1 MKANF
6 LLFLALFALSF
17 ATKANPNLTFDK
29 VNSVYIRSSG
39 PILQG
44 NEVKG
49 YFFFYETDKIDR
61 KTRQYTLNITDE
73 FLNLVKEVKM
83 EDNANVSLLESSFDG
98 QSLVFL
104 FYNPAEGEL
113 NYKIYGLD
121 GKEKMSYTRPV
132 DKKDKQMLAQA
143 LRLSQEGTE
152 SQFIKPL
159 QNQGFVSVIPVK
171 DGKDFSWEMNFYGS
185 GAKKQWSYAPE
196 EGAKFSSATYLGNSD
211 SIAILEILQRDKLMS
226 KKNESHMLGIN
237 LINGRKLFDVLLEQD
252 GYKFL
257 PMNAIPVEGKSEFLV
272 FGQYYDGDDR
282 VGADQSQGLFIMSV
296 DRTGKAINKK
306 YLSWTKELSKFVNIS
321 SNGKVEDIG
330 FLYCHKIIPVDDGG
344 YVIIAE
350 GYKRAASALAIAST
364 ILTQS
369 YSGVTKIVVTDLVW
383 LQVKPNFTLDKMK
396 IYSKNKNSIE
406 LGGADVNSAAS
417 IAAYIKAYGGFD
429 YSFTQKDDVN
439 KGFVVGYVDYEKSD
453 GNKGFVFNSLSYFNK
468 KVTTDK
474 INLTTKG
481 SRTYVYPAK
490 PGNVMIM
497 EYSRKQK
504 TMDLRFEKLN

>member
-1 MKANF
+1 MKVSF
-6 LLFLALFALSF
+6 LLFVSLFALSF
-17 ATKANPNLTFDK
+17 GSKATPNLTFDK
-29 VNSVYIRSSG
+29 VNSIYIRSSG

-49 YFFFYETDKIDR
+49 YFFFYQTDKIDK
-61 KTRQYTLNITDE
+61 KTRQYSLNITDE
-73 FLNLVKEVKM
+73 FLNVVKEVKM
-83 EDNANVSLLESSFDG
+83 VDNAKVSLLESSFDG

-104 FYNPAEGEL
+104 FYNPEEDEL
-113 NYKIYGLD
+113 TYKVYGLD
-121 GKEKMSYTRPV
+121 GNERMNYSRPV
-132 DKKDKQMLAQA
+132 DKKDKQMLGQA
-143 LRLSQEGTE
+143 LQLSQEGTE

-159 QNQGFVSVIPVK
+159 QNKGFVSIIPLK
-171 DGKDFSWEMNFYGS
+171 DGKDYSWEMNFYGS

-196 EGAKFSSATYLGNSD
+196 EGAKFSTVAYLGNSD
-211 SIAILEILQRDKLMS
+211 SIAFLEVLQREKLLS
-226 KKNESHMLGIN
+226 KNNESHLLGIN
-237 LINGRKLFDVLLEQD
+237 LFNGRKLFDVLLEQD

-257 PMNAIPVEGKSEFLV
+257 PMNAIPIEGKSEFLV
-272 FGQYYDGDDR
+272 FGQYYDGEDR
-282 VGADQSQGLFIMSV
+282 VLADQSQGLFIMTV
-296 DRTGKAINKK
+296 DQKGKAINKK
-306 YLSWTKELSKFVNIS
+306 YLSWTKELSKFVNIG

-350 GYKRAASALAIAST
+350 GYKKAASALGIASAV
-364 ILTQS
+364 LAQRYQS
-369 YSGVTKIVVTDLVW
+369 VTKMVITDLVW
-383 LQVKPNFTLDKMK
+383 LQVKPNFTLEKIK

-406 LGGADVNSAAS
+406 FGGTDVNSAAS
-417 IAAYIKAYGGFD
+417 VAAFIKAYGGFD

-453 GNKGFVFNSLSYFNK
+453 GNKGLVFNAISYFNK

-490 PGNVMIM
+490 PGNIMIM
-497 EYSRKQK
+497 EYSKKQK